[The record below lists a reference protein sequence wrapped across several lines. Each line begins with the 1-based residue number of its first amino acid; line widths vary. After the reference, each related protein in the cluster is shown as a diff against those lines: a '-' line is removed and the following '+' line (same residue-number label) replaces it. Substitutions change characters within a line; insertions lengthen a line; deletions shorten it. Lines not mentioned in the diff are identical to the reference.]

1 MRREQH
7 TKPHSNPQPG
17 HTARSYFYTPAF
29 QYLIPT
35 IPSTQ
40 NNILKSLDRLNN
52 FSWFFFFPEGFLL
65 YTPGKRGLLHSARPL
80 AASHPPGIPPV
91 HTGQGFSSHLCGL
104 HSLTHRSCHA
114 ITALTLHKAVM
125 EKWNAFSVFSL
136 SLLKLR
142 SATPVHWFS
151 VLSPSQSILKG
162 HLCPERSTYTNF
174 LNYAGPFL
182 LSSAALG
189 PGLCRCIDSFHWIF
203 LS

>member
-17 HTARSYFYTPAF
+17 HTACSYFYTPAF

-52 FSWFFFFPEGFLL
+52 FSWFFFPEGFLL
-65 YTPGKRGLLHSARPL
+65 YTPGKHGLLHSARPL

-91 HTGQGFSSHLCGL
+91 HTGRGFSSHLCGL

-114 ITALTLHKAVM
+114 ITALTLHKAVVKNEM
-125 EKWNAFSVFSL
+125 L
-136 SLLKLR
+136 SL
-142 SATPVHWFS
+142 FF
-151 VLSPSQSILKG
+151 
-162 HLCPERSTYTNF
+162 LCP
-174 LNYAGPFL
+174 
-182 LSSAALG
+182 LSSFTQL
-189 PGLCRCIDSFHWIF
+189 LQCIGFQSSPLPSPFWKVISVQKGQHTQISWTMQDLFYCLLQH
-203 LS
+203 